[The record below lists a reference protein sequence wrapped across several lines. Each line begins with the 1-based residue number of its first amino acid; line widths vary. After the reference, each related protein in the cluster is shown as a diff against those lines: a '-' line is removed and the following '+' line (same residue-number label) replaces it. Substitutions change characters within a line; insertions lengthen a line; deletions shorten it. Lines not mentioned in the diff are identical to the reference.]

1 MADTP
6 ELITR
11 SSDLESLAAHLREHG
26 WFALDTE
33 FIREKTYWPKLC
45 LIQVATPLRLACI
58 DPLACDSLEPLLD
71 VLDDRSVTKVLHA
84 AEQDLE
90 TFHHLSCRMPQPLF
104 DTQIAA
110 PLLGHPEQAGYAR
123 LVEAVLGVK
132 LAKGHART
140 DWTERPLP
148 ADALAYAADDVR
160 YLVPL
165 YEALHA
171 GLAERGRLEWLAD
184 DFRALTDP
192 ARFERPPADA
202 WQRLKGFERL
212 PPAGRAVAA
221 ALAEWRERTARE
233 QDRPRGHILRDDALM
248 DIART
253 LPADRR
259 ALDRLRSLRDNVAA
273 RHGERLLE
281 LVAEARER
289 PAPAVDM
296 TTRNGPN
303 LDTAG
308 EALADALS
316 ALVRLRAAEEDLNPN
331 SIATRRELARIVAGE
346 SVPTVLAGWRGWL
359 IGAEIEAFLAGKLVL
374 RHDPADGVLN
384 RCRQAFRKRGA
395 PETE

>member
-1 MADTP
+1 MKPAS

-11 SSDLESLAAHLREHG
+11 TSDLEPLATHLREHG

-45 LIQVATPLRLACI
+45 LIQVATPRRLACI
-58 DPLACDSLEPLLD
+58 DPLACDSLEPLLA
-71 VLDDRSVTKVLHA
+71 VLDDHAVTKVLHA

-90 TFHHLSCRMPQPLF
+90 TFHHLTGRMPQPLF

-148 ADALAYAADDVR
+148 PDALAYAADDVR

-212 PPAGRAVAA
+212 SASGRAVAA

-281 LVAEARER
+281 LVAEARKR
-289 PAPAVDM
+289 QAPAIDA
-296 TTRNGPN
+296 TTRNGPD
-303 LDTAG
+303 LDAAG
-308 EALADALS
+308 EALADVLS
-316 ALVRLRAAEEDLNPN
+316 ALVRLRAAQEDLNPN
-331 SIATRRELARIVAGE
+331 SIATRRELARIAAGE
-346 SVPTVLAGWRGWL
+346 SVHEVLAGWRGRL
-359 IGAEIEAFLAGKLVL
+359 IGSEIEAFMNGQTGLYRDPSDGL
-374 RHDPADGVLN
+374 RV
-384 RCRQAFRKRGA
+384 K
-395 PETE
+395 

>member
-1 MADTP
+1 MP

-11 SSDLESLAAHLREHG
+11 TSDLEPLAAHLRGHG

-33 FIREKTYWPKLC
+33 FIREKTYWPRLC
-45 LIQVATPLRLACI
+45 LVQVATPQRLACI
-58 DPLACDSLEPLLD
+58 DPLACDSLEPLLA
-71 VLDDRSVTKVLHA
+71 VLDDRAITKVLHA
-84 AEQDLE
+84 ADQDLE
-90 TFHHLSCRMPQPLF
+90 TFHHLSGRMPQPLF

-165 YEALHA
+165 YESLHA
-171 GLAERGRLEWLAD
+171 GLAERSRLEWLED

-212 PPAGRAVAA
+212 PTRGRAVAA
-221 ALAEWRERTARE
+221 TLAEWRERTARE

-273 RHGERLLE
+273 RHGEQLLK

-289 PAPAVDM
+289 PPPDTDA
-296 TTRNGPN
+296 TTRNGPG
-303 LDTAG
+303 LDITG
-308 EALADALS
+308 EALVDALS
-316 ALVRLRAAEEDLNPN
+316 ALVRLRAAQEALNPT
-331 SIATRRELARIVAGE
+331 SIASRRELARIATGE
-346 SVPTVLAGWRGWL
+346 SVHEVLAGWRGRL
-359 IGAEIEAFLAGKLVL
+359 IGAEIEAFMNGETTLY
-374 RHDPADGVLN
+374 RDPSDGI
-384 RCRQAFRKRGA
+384 RIR
-395 PETE
+395 